1 MSWKYPFS
9 QLTEGGVV
17 EIDGLNRGFL
27 QAVNEV
33 QGQLNEHNWDKAAVR
48 SIIRNPTASP
58 NPALWD
64 PTLRLNF
71 TSDTFLTE
79 DAFFSYQAPAVGTA
93 IGQNTVINDGSVD
106 AGTGP
111 NKNTAPT
118 IFDPVEWLT
127 VGRADQIG
135 WAGAWAVP
143 GDLRWHIMS
152 EESFPCATQFFAK
165 TEMQIYI
172 LLSFQWL
179 GIRPSAGSMFGL
191 ELNGNLLTE
200 SIIGSGDLQIE
211 PYNRSID
218 GTTPSPE
225 RMEAAPN
232 LCPDSYLGWP
242 FCVEAVVTVPPGVT
256 TVAGV
261 VRRCA
266 SDNTPNAIGSREL
279 IVLKLGR

>member
-27 QAVNEV
+27 GAVNEV
-33 QGQLNEHNWDKAAVR
+33 QGQLNEHNWKKGAVTSLVR
-48 SIIRNPTASP
+48 EPIASP
-58 NPALWD
+58 DPALWN

-71 TSDTFLTE
+71 TDSRFLAE
-79 DAFFSYQAPAVGTA
+79 DALFAYQAPAVGTA
-93 IGQNTVINDGSVD
+93 IGMNTVVNDGSVD

-111 NKNTAPT
+111 NENTSVFP
-118 IFDPVEWLT
+118 DPVPWLT
-127 VGRADQIG
+127 VGTINQVG
-135 WAGAWAVP
+135 WAGAWPVP
-143 GDLRWHIMS
+143 GDQRWHTMS
-152 EESFPCATQFFAK
+152 EDSFPCALQFTAD

-179 GIRPSAGSMFGL
+179 GIRESSGSMFGL

-211 PYNRSID
+211 PYNRSHD
-218 GTTPSPE
+218 GVVPSPE

-232 LCPDSYLGWP
+232 LCPNAFLGWP
-242 FCVEAVVTVPPGVT
+242 FCVEAIVTIPPGVT
-256 TVAGV
+256 IVAGV

-266 SDNTPNAIGSREL
+266 SDTVPNAIGSREL
-279 IVLKLGR
+279 IVLKLAR